1 METIVIYLVTPE
13 IVTLTMEDHQAVA
26 LAARLGD
33 ATVIN
38 CHSEEEFLVALPKA
52 TVVCTWVFK
61 REWFALAPKL
71 WLVSTPAAG
80 KDFFSVVWPEGMEH
94 WNGSFHGE
102 FMAETAVAMILGMTR
117 GLLQSVTT
125 FSADAW
131 PRSQVDAI
139 ARPLRGSR
147 VTICGF
153 GSIGRWTGEYLKP
166 FGVHIWGV
174 SQHSGHAIPAYFDD
188 EDALKT
194 TDEVDALLPQ
204 TDHLLLVLPRSAE
217 TNDFLDARRLAL
229 LPSHATVTNIGRG
242 NAINE
247 QALVAALSSGKLAGA
262 CLDVTATEPLPEDS
276 PMRKCPNLWI
286 MPHASAFAHSYMDA
300 YAREFAKKLS
310 THTQKN

>member
-1 METIVIYLVTPE
+1 METIVIYLVSPG
-13 IVTLTMEDHQAVA
+13 IVTLTMEDHQAVS
-26 LAARLGD
+26 LAAQLGD

-61 REWFALAPKL
+61 QEWFAMAPKL

-80 KDFFSVVWPEGMEH
+80 KDFFSVEWPAGMEH

-117 GLLQSVTT
+117 GLLQTVTT
-125 FSADAW
+125 FAADPW

-153 GSIGRWTGEYLKP
+153 GSIGRWTGKLLKP

-174 SQHSGHAIPAYFDD
+174 SQHSGHTVPEFFDS
-188 EDALKT
+188 EDALMT
-194 TDEVDALLPQ
+194 TDQVDELLPQ

-242 NAINE
+242 NAIDE
-247 QALVAALSSGKLAGA
+247 EALVAVLSSGKLAGA
-262 CLDVTATEPLPEDS
+262 CLDVTAVEPLPADS

-286 MPHASAFAHSYMDA
+286 MPHASTFSHSYLDA
-300 YAREFAKKLS
+300 YAKEFAKRL
-310 THTQKN
+310 TERNQDQ